1 MYIVSLLTIS
11 DHSTFCMFV
20 VQARKA
26 RIRALKRA
34 QRRKKCQQIGFII
47 LKILV
52 PMIPFL
58 ALTAQDI
65 SMFIIN
71 AEEECTLGTDGGNS
85 QYVSFSLST
94 WMFWASVIHFST
106 LLVLSGLLAVLGIC
120 DHPRCAPDC
129 LFRVILVI
137 VSSVGTFLSAWT
149 VIGFLLHEEIRNH
162 GVNDQKC
169 NAKLLAWLII
179 YMVQSVLACPF
190 LVWLRLWVFMRGLY
204 MTSNKTHRDQWEQF
218 H

>member
-1 MYIVSLLTIS
+1 MYIVSLLAIS

-26 RIRALKRA
+26 RMRA
-34 QRRKKCQQIGFII
+34 RRREKCLQIVFYIFII
-47 LKILV
+47 LQITVAIVV

-58 ALTAQDI
+58 ALDI
-65 SMFIIN
+65 AMFIIN
-71 AEEECTLGTDGGNS
+71 SEDECTLGTDGGNS
-85 QYVSFSLST
+85 QYVNFSLST

-129 LFRVILVI
+129 LFRGIFVI
-137 VSSVGTFLSAWT
+137 VSSVGTFLFGWT
-149 VIGFLLHEEIRNH
+149 VIGFLLQEEIRNH

-169 NAKLLAWLII
+169 NAVLLAWLII
-179 YMVQSVLACPF
+179 YMVQNPLACLF
-190 LVWLRLWVFMRGLY
+190 LVWLRLWLFVRVMY
-204 MTSNKTHRDQWEQF
+204 MTSKKTHRD